1 MNSKDKVFANRG
13 EWDAAIIHYRLA
25 LQIDPDYPWALVNLG
40 DALSRQGKDEE
51 AIEPY
56 RRLIRLK
63 PEFLP
68 GYQRLAVIL
77 ARQGKS
83 EEAAKLLAGPK

>member
-1 MNSKDKVFANRG
+1 
-13 EWDAAIIHYRLA
+13 
-25 LQIDPDYPWALVNLG
+25 
-40 DALSRQGKDEE
+40 LSRQGKDEE

-56 RRLIRLK
+56 RRLFRLK

-68 GYQRLAVIL
+68 VYQRLAVIL

-83 EEAAKLLAGPK
+83 AEAAKLLAGPK